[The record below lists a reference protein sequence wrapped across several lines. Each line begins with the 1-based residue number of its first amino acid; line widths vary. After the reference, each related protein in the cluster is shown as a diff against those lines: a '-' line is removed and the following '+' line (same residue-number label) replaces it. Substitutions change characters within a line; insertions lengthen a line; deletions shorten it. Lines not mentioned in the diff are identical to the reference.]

1 VAYQRREDNRAGK
14 ADYFV
19 ASEDAGKLALEV
31 GNLME
36 RAVGVQWYG
45 TIGNDADAAAMKLCL
60 LRRARAGVGGGPLH
74 GDAAV
79 REALESVSPAALV
92 WIASRAISYMD
103 ENGYPEAM
111 EPFLQFLQEPDS
123 AELTPPGTESP

>member
-1 VAYQRREDNRAGK
+1 VAFQRREDDRKGK

-19 ASEDAGKLALEV
+19 ASEDAGKLALQAGEH
-31 GNLME
+31 LE

-45 TIGNDADAAAMKLCL
+45 TIGNDADLAAMQLCL
-60 LRRARAGVGGGPLH
+60 LRRARAGVGGDALH

-79 REALESVSPAALV
+79 REALEAVSPAALV

-103 ENGYPEAM
+103 ENGYPESL
-111 EPFLQFLQEPDS
+111 EPW
-123 AELTPPGTESP
+123 LT

>member
-1 VAYQRREDNRAGK
+1 VSIPFGDDDRRKK

-31 GNLME
+31 GEAME

-45 TIGNDADAAAMKLCL
+45 TIGNDADVAVVKLCR
-60 LRRARAGVGGGPLH
+60 LRRARAGVGGDTLH

-79 REALESVSPAALV
+79 REVLEAASPAALA

-103 ENGYPEAM
+103 ENGYPELV
-111 EPFLQFLQEPDS
+111 EPWLD
-123 AELTPPGTESP
+123 

>member
-1 VAYQRREDNRAGK
+1 VPISRRDDDRKGK

-19 ASEDAGKLALEV
+19 ASEEAGRLALEAGDAV
-31 GNLME
+31 E

-45 TIGNDADAAAMKLCL
+45 AIGNDVDVAAVKLCR
-60 LRRARAGVGGGPLH
+60 LRRARAGVGGDALH

-79 REALESVSPAALV
+79 REALEAASPAALV

-103 ENGYPEAM
+103 ENGYPETV
-111 EPFLQFLQEPDS
+111 EPFLE
-123 AELTPPGTESP
+123 

>member
-1 VAYQRREDNRAGK
+1 MPIQRRQDDRAGK

-31 GNLME
+31 GDLME

-45 TIGNDADAAAMKLCL
+45 TIANDSDAAALKLCL
-60 LRRARAGVGGGPLH
+60 LRRARAGVGGDALH

-79 REALESVSPAALV
+79 REALEAVSPAALV

-103 ENGYPEAM
+103 ENGYPESV
-111 EPFLQFLQEPDS
+111 EPWLD
-123 AELTPPGTESP
+123 

>member
-1 VAYQRREDNRAGK
+1 MAFPRREDDRSGK

-19 ASEDAGKLALEV
+19 ASEDAGQLALE
-31 GNLME
+31 LHDLLE

-45 TIGNDADAAAMKLCL
+45 TIGNDADVAAMKLCL
-60 LRRARAGVGGGPLH
+60 LRRARAGVGGDALH

-79 REALESVSPAALV
+79 REVLEAASPAALV

-103 ENGYPEAM
+103 ENGYPEIV
-111 EPFLQFLQEPDS
+111 EPFVEVAPDD
-123 AELTPPGTESP
+123 AQPG

>member
-1 VAYQRREDNRAGK
+1 MPIQRREDDRGGK

-31 GNLME
+31 GDLVE

-45 TIGNDADAAAMKLCL
+45 MIGNDTDVAAVKLCL
-60 LRRARAGVGGGPLH
+60 LRRARAGVGGDALH

-79 REALESVSPAALV
+79 REALEAVSPAALV
-92 WIASRAISYMD
+92 WLASRAISYMD
-103 ENGYPEAM
+103 ENGYPESV
-111 EPFLQFLQEPDS
+111 EPFLPQP
-123 AELTPPGTESP
+123 AE